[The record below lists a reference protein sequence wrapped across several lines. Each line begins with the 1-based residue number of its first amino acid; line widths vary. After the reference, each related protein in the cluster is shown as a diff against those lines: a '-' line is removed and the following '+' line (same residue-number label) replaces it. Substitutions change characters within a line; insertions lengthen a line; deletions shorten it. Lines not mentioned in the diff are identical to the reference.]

1 MRERREGKSVGLH
14 LVMPVSLVPLVLQP
28 RPDEQAL
35 RYTRRDAVL
44 QGGEPLMISPT
55 ERDSLS

>member
-44 QGGEPLMISPT
+44 QGVSP
-55 ERDSLS
+55 